1 MTDKKGTGIAD
12 PPFPT
17 QMGACADLCDGA
29 VRAESPVAMRSRGRA
44 WVKQPAGTSEQ
55 AAPGLR
61 HPAAPR
67 GELLGA
73 QLLRARDSALDV
85 VSRHIGN
92 LRGRERTRV
101 PLFGFESVHVANL
114 ATRVTV
120 PSRADPPL
128 RLSFSARLRD
138 GNRHHD

>member
-1 MTDKKGTGIAD
+1 MYKYNLYDSD
-12 PPFPT
+12 SDT

-29 VRAESPVAMRSRGRA
+29 VSRVAGRHA
-44 WVKQPAGTSEQ
+44 VARVGVGWKQPAGTSEQ

-61 HPAAPR
+61 HPATPR
-67 GELLGA
+67 GELFGA
-73 QLLRARDSALDV
+73 QLLRARDAALDV

-92 LRGRERTRV
+92 LRGRERTLV
-101 PLFGFESVHVANL
+101 PLFGLETIESVHVANL

-128 RLSFSARLRD
+128 RLSFSARVRD